1 MICHSDMQHLTILSI
16 IQAEL
21 TRRLTHYADLVDRGH
36 MDRETANFRYL
47 CLQTAA
53 WIAGGDRPKTVT
65 LHEETM
71 DEIQRWMREIQ
82 RNSTVETMHADGRV
96 VALLQEFLE
105 ANKPAVPAP
114 VQTRLI

>member
-1 MICHSDMQHLTILSI
+1 MQYTLLSV

-21 TRRLTHYADLVDRGH
+21 TRRMTHYAALIARGD

-53 WIAGGDRPKTVT
+53 WIAGGDKPKTVT
-65 LHEETM
+65 HDEETRE
-71 DEIQRWMREIQ
+71 EIQRWMREIQ

-96 VALLQEFLE
+96 VALLTEFLE
-105 ANKPAVPAP
+105 ATKPGTSEP